1 MGSKKSYLVDVLARE
16 LRDELLKTLILGLN
30 ADGAEDS
37 LDILSRG
44 GGVAAES
51 EQEVSCEVLHFESFC
66 RRKELLEIFEI
77 FLGFPKA
84 AGMWTAA
91 DSANSM
97 EQTVISDIKFDS
109 IDAAMKREATHFRR
123 FKRNTRNQ
131 SL

>member
-1 MGSKKSYLVDVLARE
+1 MK
-16 LRDELLKTLILGLN
+16 
-30 ADGAEDS
+30 
-37 LDILSRG
+37 
-44 GGVAAES
+44 
-51 EQEVSCEVLHFESFC
+51 VSGK
-66 RRKELLEIFEI
+66 KELLEIFD
-77 FLGFPKA
+77 FFFFFFFGFPKA
-84 AGMWTAA
+84 AGMWKAA